1 MSVHNVTS
9 PDWICISL
17 CWLTSDRTDN
27 SVEIKGTENMF
38 KRITFVLPL
47 AATMSFVL
55 KPRICCPLFWPFIV
69 CSAALKWENPAV
81 CCNVRFCKGL
91 YEWGRCGRE
100 PVWLSLQ
107 VVHRS
112 DKLELE
118 TDFSS
123 SGLVHWATQSAY
135 DLQLDASFTS
145 SIHHVVQGQAWSS
158 LQLPRQWRW
167 RTWFPA
173 SLGKLPKSCWRWEQG
188 QMFQRSCLG
197 VSGLFSILPRHLIH
211 LVNWH
216 LSYSLYLSVIIS
228 HQVCGHIYCTKS
240 LRFLPHQ
247 RRDGPCPDSRLR

>member
-1 MSVHNVTS
+1 
-9 PDWICISL
+9 
-17 CWLTSDRTDN
+17 
-27 SVEIKGTENMF
+27 
-38 KRITFVLPL
+38 
-47 AATMSFVL
+47 MSFML

-145 SIHHVVQGQAWSS
+145 SIHHVVRGQAWSS
-158 LQLPRQWRW
+158 LQLPQQWRW

-173 SLGKLPKSCWRWEQG
+173 SLGKLPKFCWRWKLKISGTGSDVPEIVFGCVGSVQHPSPPPDSSG
-188 QMFQRSCLG
+188 QLTPQLLSLSECNHIT
-197 VSGLFSILPRHLIH
+197 SGLWPHL
-211 LVNWH
+211 
-216 LSYSLYLSVIIS
+216 LYKV
-228 HQVCGHIYCTKS
+228 T
-240 LRFLPHQ
+240 
-247 RRDGPCPDSRLR
+247 